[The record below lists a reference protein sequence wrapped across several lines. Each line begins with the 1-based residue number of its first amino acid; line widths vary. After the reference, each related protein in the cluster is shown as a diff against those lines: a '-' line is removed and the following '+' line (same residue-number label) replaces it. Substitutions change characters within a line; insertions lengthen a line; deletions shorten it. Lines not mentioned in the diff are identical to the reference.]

1 MSLGILNVGTNIVS
15 TQKREPSRY
24 VLDEKPRKYDG
35 MDKFISQK
43 ADEAREVPLG
53 DRNAKNWLA
62 ISADLVKNV
71 LFKSAVMR

>member
-35 MDKFISQK
+35 MDKFISKK